1 MSARDCRLQMGRK
14 SLSWLKRADPAVCAP
29 GALLAAVAMTVLFPG
44 CGRKPAGPGAYTL
57 PPPEVGVVT
66 LAPES
71 VALTTELPG
80 RIDPV
85 RVAQVRARVDGIVWH
100 RDFTEGADVTNGEV
114 LYEIDP
120 APYKAALDSAKAN
133 LMQAQLLVRRYEPLV
148 GINAVS
154 RQEYDNAV
162 SAAAQA
168 KAAQEIAAVN
178 FGYCTV
184 TAPISGKI
192 GAALVTEGALV
203 SQSAATEMAVVTQ
216 LDPIYFDLTESS
228 TELLRLRR
236 ALDSGVLKSA
246 APGEAR
252 VTLLLDDGTTYQQPG
267 KLLFSDVT
275 VDPSSGMVTLRAEFP
290 NPDHLLLPGMFARG
304 VLEQAVDSKAIT
316 VLQRGVN
323 VGASGVASVMLV
335 GADGKAEARMIKIGS
350 AVGNK
355 WVVTEGLKAGDRVIV
370 EGLQKVQPGMEVKP
384 VPFNPADTNA
394 VSAATAERRSPT
406 RRDSTD
412 SQRAGSETGAPA
424 SASSAAPGP
433 ARGN

>member
-1 MSARDCRLQMGRK
+1 MTKIA
-14 SLSWLKRADPAVCAP
+14 
-29 GALLAAVAMTVLFPG
+29 GALLAAIAATAFFAG
-44 CGRKPAGPGAYTL
+44 CGRNQAGPGAYNR

-85 RVAQVRARVDGIVWH
+85 RVAQVRARVDGIVLH
-100 RDFTEGADVTNGEV
+100 RNFREGADVTNGEV

-120 APYKAALDSAKAN
+120 APYKAALDSANAS
-133 LMQAQLLVRRYEPLV
+133 LTQAQQLVERYEPLV

-154 RQEYDNAV
+154 KQDYDNAV

-203 SQSAATEMAVVTQ
+203 SQSAATEMALVTQ
-216 LDPIYFDLTESS
+216 LDPIYCDFTESS
-228 TELLRLRR
+228 TEMLRLRR
-236 ALDSGVLKSA
+236 ELDSGTLKSA
-246 APGEAR
+246 APGEAK
-252 VTLLLDDGTTYQQPG
+252 VTLLLGDGTTYPEPG
-267 KLLFSDVT
+267 KLLFSDIT

-304 VLEQAVDSKAIT
+304 ELEQAVDARAIT
-316 VLQRGVN
+316 VPQRGVS
-323 VGASGVASVMLV
+323 VGANGIASVMVV
-335 GADGKAEARMIKIGS
+335 GPDGKVEAREIKIGS
-350 AVGNK
+350 AVGSK
-355 WVVTEGLKAGDRVIV
+355 WIVTDGLKAGEQVVV
-370 EGLQKVQPGMEVKP
+370 EGLQKIQLGMVVKP
-384 VPFNPADTNA
+384 VPFNPAGSNDTA
-394 VSAATAERRSPT
+394 P
-406 RRDSTD
+406 
-412 SQRAGSETGAPA
+412 PA
-424 SASSAAPGP
+424 SANKNDGGS
-433 ARGN
+433 RDE

>member
-1 MSARDCRLQMGRK
+1 MGGIQPLDCADVSALWFDATCRVVGKRRRVAALQI
-14 SLSWLKRADPAVCAP
+14 AVVVA
-29 GALLAAVAMTVLFPG
+29 AAVLFTG
-44 CGRKPAGPGAYTL
+44 CGPKVGGPGAFNMMNM

-66 LAPES
+66 IAPES

-85 RVAQVRARVDGIVWH
+85 RVAQVRARVDGIVLH
-100 RDFTEGADVTNGEV
+100 RNFTEGADVTNGEV

-120 APYKAALDSAKAN
+120 APYKAALDSANAN
-133 LMQAQLLVRRYEPLV
+133 LTQAQLLAQRYEPLV

-154 RQEYDNAV
+154 KQDFDNAV

-184 TAPISGKI
+184 TAPISGKV

-203 SQSAATEMAVVTQ
+203 SQGAATEMAVVTQ
-216 LDPIYFDLTESS
+216 LDPIYCDFTESS

-236 ALDSGVLKSA
+236 ELDSGTLQSA
-246 APGEAR
+246 APGEAK
-252 VTLLLDDGTTYQQPG
+252 VTLLLDDGTTYAQPG

-290 NPDHLLLPGMFARG
+290 NPDHLLLPGLFARG
-304 VLEQAVDSKAIT
+304 VLEQAVDSQAIT
-316 VLQRGVN
+316 APQRGVS
-323 VGASGVASVMLV
+323 VGANGVATVMVV
-335 GADGKAEARMIKIGS
+335 GADGKVEARVIKIGQ

-355 WVVTEGLKAGDRVIV
+355 WVVTDGLKAGESVIV
-370 EGLQKVQPGMEVKP
+370 EGLQKFQPGMVVKP
-384 VPFNPADTNA
+384 VPFNPAGGN
-394 VSAATAERRSPT
+394 SAP
-406 RRDSTD
+406 
-412 SQRAGSETGAPA
+412 PA
-424 SASSAAPGP
+424 SAK
-433 ARGN
+433 GN